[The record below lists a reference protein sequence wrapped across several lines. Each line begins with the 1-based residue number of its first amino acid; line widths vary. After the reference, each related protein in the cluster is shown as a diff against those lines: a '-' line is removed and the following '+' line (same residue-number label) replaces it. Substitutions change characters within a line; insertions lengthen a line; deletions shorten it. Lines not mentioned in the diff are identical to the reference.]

1 MQNFFVEISSVQDG
15 IIRLSGAD
23 VNHMKNVLRMKPGE
37 QVQIQDG
44 LGITY
49 TCRISGYEDR
59 EAVLEILETKAADT
73 ELPSALYLFQGLPK
87 GDKMEW
93 IVQKAVELGAA
104 GIIPFA
110 AGRSV
115 VRLDEKKAEKK
126 EMILRALERMDISAD
141 DSVLMIGDRVFDIE
155 GGIGAGVRTLGVGY
169 GFGGAAE
176 LRTAGA
182 DYIALTAADI
192 RGLVV

>member
-59 EAVLEILETKAADT
+59 EAVLEILEAKAADT

-115 VRLDEKKAEKK
+115 GRLEEEKG
-126 EMILRALERMDISAD
+126 ER
-141 DSVLMIGDRVFDIE
+141 
-155 GGIGAGVRTLGVGY
+155 
-169 GFGGAAE
+169 
-176 LRTAGA
+176 
-182 DYIALTAADI
+182 
-192 RGLVV
+192 

>member
-126 EMILRALERMDISAD
+126 TVRWQAIARSAAQQCGRAVIDRK
-141 DSVLMIGDRVFDIE
+141 SVV
-155 GGIGAGVRTLGVGY
+155 
-169 GFGGAAE
+169 
-176 LRTAGA
+176 
-182 DYIALTAADI
+182 
-192 RGLVV
+192 